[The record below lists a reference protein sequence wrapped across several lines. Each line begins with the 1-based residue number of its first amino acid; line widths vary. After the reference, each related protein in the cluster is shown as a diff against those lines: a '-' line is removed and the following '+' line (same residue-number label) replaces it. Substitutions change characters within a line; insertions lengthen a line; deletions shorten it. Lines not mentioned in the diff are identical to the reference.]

1 MEQKK
6 ERKLSFIY
14 KFKIFTTFHSRIS
27 KIRLFIDWFCFSRN
41 NFRMYYTLHY
51 ESVNFSFAKFY
62 WC

>member
-14 KFKIFTTFHSRIS
+14 KFKYLLHSRIS
-27 KIRLFIDWFCFSRN
+27 KIRLFINWFCFSRN